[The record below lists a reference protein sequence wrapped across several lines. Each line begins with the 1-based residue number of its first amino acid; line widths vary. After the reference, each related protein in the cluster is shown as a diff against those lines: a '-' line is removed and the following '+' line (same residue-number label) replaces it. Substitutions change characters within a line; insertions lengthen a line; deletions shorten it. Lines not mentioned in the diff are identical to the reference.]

1 MNMKVRYPHFHLIDW
16 PFRVVP
22 DERFYSLM
30 ADRTQLVSDEKT
42 LLYNLSRRSAS
53 SMHLM
58 WAWFGAGK
66 THTLHHI
73 EYLCA
78 NEFEDLITIYTEF
91 PRAVKNFVDLYR
103 AFISKVGMDIV
114 DDVYSK
120 IYGDKIQKELYF
132 DFPDLSNAL
141 TLNIGGTDEQQ
152 DIVIRW
158 LRAEC
163 RNLRTLRTV
172 SISKPIQTAE
182 DCIKAISW
190 IIRLMSLSNPNNQ
203 VRTIWMIDEFQ
214 RIEKCR
220 VPAREEVSSS
230 LHSIFNRC
238 PNSLSIIISFSGFP
252 EEKKLPSWL
261 SPEIKDRIGIEKPL
275 LLPPLSSEE
284 SYKFV
289 QDVLTYFRN
298 PETISPNPLFP
309 FNEDSVRKV
318 ISLIE
323 EKAKRSK
330 RKDQPKPRT
339 IMQFFNRVLEEAD
352 PKIETGELKVIDTKF
367 ASEVLKDVTL
377 PREEFE

>member
-1 MNMKVRYPHFHLIDW
+1 MEYPHLYLRDW

-22 DERFYSLM
+22 DKRFYSLM
-30 ADRTQLVSDEKT
+30 ADRTQLVSDVKT
-42 LLYNLSRRSAS
+42 LLRNLSRRSAS

-73 EYLCA
+73 EYLCE
-78 NEFEDLITIYTEF
+78 NEFKNLIPIYTEF
-91 PRAVKNFVDLYR
+91 PKSVKNFVDLYK
-103 AFISKVGMDIV
+103 AFLSKINMDII

-120 IYGDKIQKELYF
+120 IYGDKVQKELYF
-132 DFPDLSNAL
+132 DFPDLSNAF
-141 TLNIGGTDEQQ
+141 TLHIEGTDEQQ
-152 DIVIRW
+152 DVVIRW

-163 RNLRTLRTV
+163 RDLRTLRTV

-182 DCIKAISW
+182 DCIKVVSW
-190 IIRLMSLSNPNNQ
+190 IIQLISLNNPDSS
-203 VRTIWMIDEFQ
+203 VRTIWMMDEFQ

-230 LHSIFNRC
+230 VHSIFNRC

-275 LLPPLSSEE
+275 LLPPLSIEE

-289 QDVLTYFRN
+289 QDVLTYFRS
-298 PETISPNPLFP
+298 PETIAPNPLFP

-323 EKAKRSK
+323 EKAKRNK

-339 IMQFFNRVLEEAD
+339 IMQFFNRILEEAE
-352 PKIETGELKVIDTKF
+352 PKIETRELKVIDARF
-367 ASEVLKDVTL
+367 ASEVLKNVTL
-377 PREEFE
+377 PTEEFE

>member
-1 MNMKVRYPHFHLIDW
+1 
-16 PFRVVP
+16 
-22 DERFYSLM
+22 M
-30 ADRTQLVSDEKT
+30 ADRTQLVSDVKT
-42 LLYNLSRRSAS
+42 LLRNLSRRSAS

-73 EYLCA
+73 EYLCE
-78 NEFEDLITIYTEF
+78 NEFKNLIPIYTEF
-91 PRAVKNFVDLYR
+91 PKSVKNFVDLYK
-103 AFISKVGMDIV
+103 AFLSKINMDII

-120 IYGDKIQKELYF
+120 IYGDKVQKELYF
-132 DFPDLSNAL
+132 DFPDLSNAF
-141 TLNIGGTDEQQ
+141 TLHIEGTDEQQ
-152 DIVIRW
+152 DVVIRW

-163 RNLRTLRTV
+163 RDLRTLRTV

-182 DCIKAISW
+182 DCIKVVSW
-190 IIRLMSLSNPNNQ
+190 IIQLISLNNPDSS
-203 VRTIWMIDEFQ
+203 VRTIWMMDEFQ

-230 LHSIFNRC
+230 VHSIFNRC

-275 LLPPLSSEE
+275 LLPPLSIEE

-289 QDVLTYFRN
+289 QDVLTYFRS
-298 PETISPNPLFP
+298 PETIAPNPLFP

-323 EKAKRSK
+323 EKAKRNK

-339 IMQFFNRVLEEAD
+339 IMQFFNRILEEAE
-352 PKIETGELKVIDTKF
+352 PKIETRELKVIDARF
-367 ASEVLKDVTL
+367 ASEVLKNVTL
-377 PREEFE
+377 PTEEFE